1 TQLRSARP
9 ASMAASLRAAAT
21 RILRPAVL
29 PGEGRRLLVHTQQL
43 SKSTLALEKEHRPSA
58 IQQREQMC
66 LELSKSTLPLE
77 EKHRAELI
85 QQKKEELYEL
95 IAHAY
100 ADSTASSLDKSLLK
114 NLSTQVKPRLED
126 PQWCKITRTKK
137 LTDLA
142 TSVAILASSGLTYCV
157 LTAGPELVKYDGHLV
172 TAESLPLLQGQWPA
186 AAGKGV
192 RKQDMQ
198 K

>member
-1 TQLRSARP
+1 MVQYQPCIYTDIDSC
-9 ASMAASLRAAAT
+9 S
-21 RILRPAVL
+21 IF
-29 PGEGRRLLVHTQQL
+29 RLTQQL
-43 SKSTLALEKEHRPSA
+43 YKNPYH
-58 IQQREQMC
+58 
-66 LELSKSTLPLE
+66 
-77 EKHRAELI
+77 LI
-85 QQKKEELYEL
+85 PP
-95 IAHAY
+95 
-100 ADSTASSLDKSLLK
+100 TC
-114 NLSTQVKPRLED
+114 R
-126 PQWCKITRTKK
+126 CKITRTKK

>member
-1 TQLRSARP
+1 
-9 ASMAASLRAAAT
+9 MAASLRAAAT

-29 PGEGRRLLVHTQQL
+29 PGEGRGLLVHTQQL

-137 LTDLA
+137 LADLA